1 MRIDVD
7 KWVDGQNGSCY
18 FHNWSDANN
27 RIMER
32 IGKPS
37 WEEEFYSNGMTD
49 VWTFFMDIPARRYK
63 KDGQFVYQTSYRL
76 ALTKDG
82 QIKVILPNE
91 IKEKIAEIYEA
102 FEKEGMTI

>member
-7 KWVDGQNGSCY
+7 KWIDGQNGSSCFY
-18 FHNWSDANN
+18 NWSDANN

-37 WEEEFYSNGMTD
+37 WEEKFIRNGMTD
-49 VWTFFMDIPARRYK
+49 VWTFNMDVPARRYK
-63 KDGQFVYQTSYRL
+63 KDGRFAYQTFYEI
-76 ALTKDG
+76 ALTTDG